1 MAPGTRGRW
10 AWSVGSG
17 AGTMNVKMTAPADTA
32 STPQATTLAVSP
44 WAALAVLCSSLLIIN
59 LDTTVL
65 NVALP
70 TLVRDLHATSSQLQ
84 WIVDAYALVFGGLL
98 LTAGSLADRLGRKRT
113 FLVGLLAFAGGSA
126 WAAFSGSVGLLIA
139 ARASMGVGAALLMPS
154 TLAIITDVFRDPAE
168 RQKAIGLWAGASG
181 VGFAVGPIVG
191 GLLLAHFWWGSVFL
205 INVPIAFAA
214 ALLAWRLVPD
224 SRNPAALRPDL
235 AGALL
240 SVAGI
245 GLVLWAVIEAPVD
258 GWTSSLVI
266 GPGAGGI
273 ALLAAFTVWERTSS
287 HPMLNL
293 EFFRARSFSVAVSS
307 VGLVIFGL
315 VGSLFVLTQLLQFD
329 LGYSALQAGVRMLPI
344 AAILAVLSPL
354 SAVLNRLVGT
364 KITTAAGMFCASAG
378 LFMISHATVSWG
390 YTTMLPGMVTIGAG
404 AALVMPSVSASVMGS
419 VPRSHTGVGSATNGT
434 FIQLGGAIGVAV
446 IGSLLSTRYHARMT
460 PLIAPDH
467 VSASIAAT
475 ILGSI
480 GGALGVAGHLG
491 GTLGAQLANAARFA
505 FISGTDLAL
514 LPAAAVVLIGC
525 LLAAAA
531 LPTRARPPEPR
542 PLALART
549 RAEDGGLLQHRAEP
563 AISVATTWL
572 RFDLLRVAEA
582 PCGSATLLEPARR
595 RPSGRHFF

>member
-10 AWSVGSG
+10 PWSVGSG

-258 GWTSSLVI
+258 GWTSSARDRSGRWGYRPSSSLHRL
-266 GPGAGGI
+266 GANEL
-273 ALLAAFTVWERTSS
+273 APDAQPRVLPRPAAFPS
-287 HPMLNL
+287 PFL
-293 EFFRARSFSVAVSS
+293 RS
-307 VGLVIFGL
+307 
-315 VGSLFVLTQLLQFD
+315 GS
-329 LGYSALQAGVRMLPI
+329 
-344 AAILAVLSPL
+344 
-354 SAVLNRLVGT
+354 
-364 KITTAAGMFCASAG
+364 
-378 LFMISHATVSWG
+378 
-390 YTTMLPGMVTIGAG
+390 
-404 AALVMPSVSASVMGS
+404 
-419 VPRSHTGVGSATNGT
+419 
-434 FIQLGGAIGVAV
+434 
-446 IGSLLSTRYHARMT
+446 
-460 PLIAPDH
+460 
-467 VSASIAAT
+467 
-475 ILGSI
+475 
-480 GGALGVAGHLG
+480 
-491 GTLGAQLANAARFA
+491 
-505 FISGTDLAL
+505 
-514 LPAAAVVLIGC
+514 
-525 LLAAAA
+525 
-531 LPTRARPPEPR
+531 
-542 PLALART
+542 
-549 RAEDGGLLQHRAEP
+549 
-563 AISVATTWL
+563 
-572 RFDLLRVAEA
+572 
-582 PCGSATLLEPARR
+582 
-595 RPSGRHFF
+595 

>member
-1 MAPGTRGRW
+1 MTEARELRDGEPQRSSRAVLARRLPRAPPRFVERWSAATGVGTVNTKITEP
-10 AWSVGSG
+10 AG
-17 AGTMNVKMTAPADTA
+17 AGPTPPARA
-32 STPQATTLAVSP
+32 RAVSP

-113 FLVGLLAFAGGSA
+113 FLVGLCAFAGGSA

-139 ARASMGVGAALLMPS
+139 ARASMGVGAAFLMPS
-154 TLAIITDVFRDPAE
+154 TLAIITDVFRDPVE

-181 VGFAVGPIVG
+181 VGFALGPIVG

-205 INVPIAFAA
+205 INVPIALAA

-258 GWTSSLVI
+258 GWTSGLVI
-266 GPGAGGI
+266 GPGAGGL
-273 ALLAAFTVWERTSS
+273 ALLAGFAGWERTSS

-293 EFFRARSFSVAVSS
+293 EFFRAPSFSVAVSS

-364 KITTAAGMFCASAG
+364 KITTAAGMLCASAG
-378 LFMISHATVSWG
+378 LFMISHATVAWG
-390 YTTMLPGMVTIGAG
+390 YTTMLPGMVTIAAG

-446 IGSLLSTRYHARMT
+446 IGSVLSTRYQARMT
-460 PLIAPDH
+460 PVIAPYH
-467 VSASIAAT
+467 LSAPIAAT
-475 ILGSI
+475 IRGSI
-480 GGALGVAGHLG
+480 GGALSVAGHLG
-491 GTLGAQLANAARFA
+491 GTIGAHLASAARSA
-505 FISGTDLAL
+505 FISGNDLAL
-514 LPAAAVVLIGC
+514 LPAAAVVLVGC

-531 LPTRARPPEPR
+531 LPARARPLEPR
-542 PLALART
+542 Q
-549 RAEDGGLLQHRAEP
+549 RAGSGPGP
-563 AISVATTWL
+563 ATAG
-572 RFDLLRVAEA
+572 D
-582 PCGSATLLEPARR
+582 
-595 RPSGRHFF
+595 